1 MPSIF
6 TQIVN
11 RQIPAYIV
19 AEDSDFIAFLD
30 IHPITKGHTLVVPK
44 IEVDYVFDLED
55 ILLSKLLLFAKR
67 VAKGIQEVVP
77 CLRIGMATVGLE
89 IPHAHLHLIPLNATH
104 DIDFKKKPLTYT
116 SAELS
121 VLAEDI
127 KAHIV
132 V

>member
-6 TQIVN
+6 TQIIN

-44 IEVDYVFDLED
+44 IEVDYVFDLEA

-89 IPHAHLHLIPLNATH
+89 IPHAHLHLIPLNAAH
-104 DIDFKKKPLTYT
+104 DIDFKRKPLTYT
-116 SAELS
+116 AAELN